1 MNLIAQLA
9 QLPVDRVV
17 QVRGARVDVV
27 ASAAAEG
34 IGDLAAVVV
43 GPVTGATPSRF
54 VHAIMDEL
62 ERVAVS
68 LLPGWLPEATEI
80 DRPDPGGLAA
90 ARAAVAA
97 RAQHSPHFA
106 PFLSELAIRALTG
119 RHTSPSEFSIET
131 RSLGLARVVAEGLGR
146 PRLVLLIQVPPDLR
160 PADEVSMAYGAEWL
174 AHQGRLGIWLVGAPL
189 RQEAHVPA
197 TYVTNSRLPEQTVDS
212 AWAALSGKPHPAS
225 ETEAALEAALVPE
238 RWAAGRVWNQSY
250 QSHALTA
257 PIRLDLF
264 WPEERCVVELD
275 GPEHCHPVRF
285 EADRQRDVQLQ
296 LDGCA
301 VLRFTNARIR
311 HDVGAVVHQIGTYLR
326 GRRLDIAE
334 GRDHGRRG

>member
-17 QVRGARVDVV
+17 QVQGARVDVV

-97 RAQHSPHFA
+97 RA
-106 PFLSELAIRALTG
+106 
-119 RHTSPSEFSIET
+119 
-131 RSLGLARVVAEGLGR
+131 
-146 PRLVLLIQVPPDLR
+146 
-160 PADEVSMAYGAEWL
+160 
-174 AHQGRLGIWLVGAPL
+174 
-189 RQEAHVPA
+189 
-197 TYVTNSRLPEQTVDS
+197 
-212 AWAALSGKPHPAS
+212 
-225 ETEAALEAALVPE
+225 
-238 RWAAGRVWNQSY
+238 
-250 QSHALTA
+250 
-257 PIRLDLF
+257 
-264 WPEERCVVELD
+264 
-275 GPEHCHPVRF
+275 
-285 EADRQRDVQLQ
+285 
-296 LDGCA
+296 
-301 VLRFTNARIR
+301 
-311 HDVGAVVHQIGTYLR
+311 
-326 GRRLDIAE
+326 
-334 GRDHGRRG
+334 